1 MSADSADEVTAEIG
15 PGAASRLSLIWSC
28 DCHLSPSDSAAA
40 AVTSFLLFSL
50 LPSALLFFLP
60 SPPSLLSLYERLPAA
75 SRVLECE
82 SAVSPSTLQ
91 GAFPFSTAACPCWCS
106 CSAVNMAAFVR
117 VSGPP
122 NGNFLIGYPG
132 ISATMV
138 SFQEPGCPPEV
149 GIAGPYR
156 SLTPP
161 DPSLVLKARSRS
173 DLVSGSQ
180 PLLMSPSLLSPST
193 VANQYTRLPIP

>member
-1 MSADSADEVTAEIG
+1 MRSPRRSALEPHPVF
-15 PGAASRLSLIWSC
+15 SLIWSC
-28 DCHLSPSDSAAA
+28 DCHLPRSASAAA

-60 SPPSLLSLYERLPAA
+60 SPPSLLSLYERLPA

-91 GAFPFSTAACPCWCS
+91 GAFPFSTAACPWWCS

-161 DPSLVLKARSRS
+161 DPSLVLKARLRS
-173 DLVSGSQ
+173 GPALVSQ
-180 PLLMSPSLLSPST
+180 PQSMSPSSLYPST
-193 VANQYTRLPIP
+193 GANQYTRLPIR